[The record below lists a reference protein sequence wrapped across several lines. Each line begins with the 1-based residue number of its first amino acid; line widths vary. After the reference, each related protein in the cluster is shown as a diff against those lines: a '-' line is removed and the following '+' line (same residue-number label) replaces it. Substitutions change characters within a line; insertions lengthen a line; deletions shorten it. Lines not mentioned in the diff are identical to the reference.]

1 MYFRNLENMA
11 LESENFIR
19 LHNMTSISLFSV
31 LFRDTLHGAKVE
43 AEKSKTYVT
52 KTLQTYE
59 SLGSE
64 FDDLVMEY
72 QTLKEEMDN
81 KEWALSELQKSAS

>member
-1 MYFRNLENMA
+1 MA
-11 LESENFIR
+11 LEFLDFIR
-19 LHNMTSISLFSV
+19 LHNLTSKSCFSV

-64 FDDLVMEY
+64 FDNLVMEY

>member
-1 MYFRNLENMA
+1 MNLA
-11 LESENFIR
+11 LKFLDFVR
-19 LHNMTSISLFSV
+19 LYKWQILKSLFSV

>member
-1 MYFRNLENMA
+1 MA
-11 LESENFIR
+11 LEFLDFIR
-19 LHNMTSISLFSV
+19 LHNLTSKSCFSV
-31 LFRDTLHGAKVE
+31 LFRYTLHGAKVE

-64 FDDLVMEY
+64 FDNLVMEY